1 MDYDFNMK
9 QLLADFDGNAD
20 ELANHFMDAL
30 KNELAN
36 GRTPEE
42 NVRLAA
48 EDVTYMWNDYI
59 HFYIQQLGYKEN
71 PNDFL
76 INPDNVIAFTEAVL
90 KVFPILKK
98 YLNKDKSC
106 ECNN

>member
-9 QLLADFDGNAD
+9 KLLDDFDGNAD
-20 ELANHFMDAL
+20 ELANHFMESL
-30 KNELAN
+30 KAEIASY
-36 GRTPEE
+36 RTPEE

-48 EDVTYMWNDYI
+48 EDMTYMWNDYI
-59 HFYIQQLGYKEN
+59 HFYIQQLGYEEN
-71 PNDFL
+71 PQDFL
-76 INPDNVIAFTEAVL
+76 TNADNVLAFTEAVL
-90 KVFPILKK
+90 KTFPILKK